1 MKEAIF
7 SDMKKETGRALEAL
21 AHKLAGLRTGRAST
35 AILDGVK
42 VDYYGTPTPIRQ
54 IATLA
59 VPESRTITVQPWD
72 TSQLH
77 AIEKAILTSDLGI
90 NPSNDGKIIR
100 INLPQL
106 TEETRRELVK
116 QARKYGEES
125 KVAIRNIRR
134 DANESLKKLEK
145 DKKLSQD
152 ELKKLQQEVQDLTD
166 RQIHRIDEILAQ
178 KEADIMEV

>member
-1 MKEAIF
+1 MKEEIF
-7 SDMKKETGRALEAL
+7 SDMKKKTGKALEAL
-21 AHKLAGLRTGRAST
+21 AHELSGLRTGRAST

-42 VDYYGTPTPIRQ
+42 VDFYGTPTPIKQ

-59 VPESRTITVQPWD
+59 VPESRTITIQPWD

-77 AIEKAILTSDLGI
+77 AIEKAILTSDLGL

-106 TEETRRELVK
+106 TEERRKELVK
-116 QARKYGEES
+116 LARKYGEES

-134 DANESLKKLEK
+134 DANESLKKTEK
-145 DKKLSQD
+145 DKKISQD
-152 ELKKLQQEVQDLTD
+152 ELKKFQQEVQDLTD
-166 RQIHRIDEILAQ
+166 RQIHRIDEILSQ